1 MVVDWRLI
9 LLGGAMDRSA
19 YADTHRS
26 NFLRALLCGSILE
39 SLPPIQVAGSCPFAA
54 TDLGGCGGGELLVFH
69 LLHTSPRTSPVCGG
83 SAVSFICGAEPRLAE
98 RIRLRQSWGFYQLLA
113 A

>member
-1 MVVDWRLI
+1 MVVDWRLV

-54 TDLGGCGGGELLVFH
+54 TDLGGCGGG
-69 LLHTSPRTSPVCGG
+69 
-83 SAVSFICGAEPRLAE
+83 GA
-98 RIRLRQSWGFYQLLA
+98 LRDGRRHHWNPTPIQNPNPPSSLKKKKTLRYVMS
-113 A
+113 